1 LRPGLEAVSHPQ
13 AKKPN
18 EIMVR
23 NSILPAA
30 LNWGSIGSV
39 QEFDLH
45 ARRVAGAA

>member
-1 LRPGLEAVSHPQ
+1 VVNRGWAVWFRKYGVSHPQ

-39 QEFDLH
+39 QGFD
-45 ARRVAGAA
+45 

>member
-1 LRPGLEAVSHPQ
+1 
-13 AKKPN
+13 
-18 EIMVR
+18 MVR

-39 QEFDLH
+39 QEFGLH